1 MFYHVKELQFN
12 ARVSQPDPRF
22 ARMMLEAFGGKDGE
36 LKSAMQYF
44 VQAFSCHNPFP
55 KHYDML
61 MDIAAEE
68 LAHLEIVGATI
79 HMLLGPVNARMKDAV
94 NDMPINRMMEG
105 KTSKEEFIHEAYT
118 NPQFLLVS
126 AGGPML
132 TDSNGNPW
140 CGSYVSAN
148 SDLTVD
154 LRSNMAGESRAK
166 IGYEYLMP
174 FTDDPYVKETLGFL
188 MTREVTHY
196 QQFEAALETIQ
207 PNFPPGVLQTSP
219 KYSNL
224 YFDMSKGGECRGPW
238 NQGRSTRLDEEWQYI
253 EKPLQTVVETNGLT
267 DIEPKGTHRTE
278 EEVRSTDK
286 KLSKERSKQIKNA
299 NADKDMYWCN
309 YDTHKTKTADVSAN

>member
-1 MFYHVKELQFN
+1 MFYHVKDLQFN

-44 VQAFSCHNPFP
+44 VQAFGCRRPHP

-79 HMLLGPVNARMKDAV
+79 HMLLGPVSGRMKDV
-94 NDMPINRMMEG
+94 VEDMPINKMMEG
-105 KTSKEEFIHEAYT
+105 RAAKEDFIQQAYT
-118 NPQFLLVS
+118 NPQFLVVS
-126 AGGPML
+126 AGGPTL

-148 SDLTVD
+148 SELTVD
-154 LRSNMAGESRAK
+154 LRSNMAGECRAK

-188 MTREVTHY
+188 MTREVSHY
-196 QQFEAALETIQ
+196 QQFEAALEEIE
-207 PNFPPGVLQTSP
+207 PNFPPGVFQTDP

-224 YFDMSKGGECRGPW
+224 YFNYSKGNDARASWNEGPC
-238 NQGRSTRLDEEWQYI
+238 TRLDEEWQYI
-253 EKPLQTVVETNGLT
+253 DKPLEEVRATNGLVDREPRGT
-267 DIEPKGTHRTE
+267 NRTHEEIKNIEQ
-278 EEVRSTDK
+278 
-286 KLSKERSKQIKNA
+286 KLSKKRTKEIEKGEKQNEMAWGEYASRSEA
-299 NADKDMYWCN
+299 
-309 YDTHKTKTADVSAN
+309 VSEMIY

>member
-1 MFYHVKELQFN
+1 MFYHVKDLQFN

-22 ARMMLEAFGGKDGE
+22 ARLMLEAFGGKDGE

-44 VQAFSCHNPFP
+44 VQAFGCHNPYP

-79 HMLLGPVNARMKDAV
+79 HMLLGPVTGRMKDV
-94 NDMPINRMMEG
+94 VEEMPINRMMDG
-105 KTSKEEFIHEAYT
+105 TAAKEDFIQQAYT
-118 NPQFLLVS
+118 NPQFLVVS
-126 AGGPML
+126 AGSPML

-140 CGSYVSAN
+140 SGSWVSAN

-188 MTREVTHY
+188 MTREIAHY
-196 QQFEAALETIQ
+196 QQFEAALDEIQ
-207 PNFPPGVLQTSP
+207 PNFPPGIFQTDTR
-219 KYSNL
+219 YSNL
-224 YFDMSKGGECRGPW
+224 YFNMSKGQDARGPW
-238 NQGRSTRLDEEWQYI
+238 NDGACSQLDEEWQYI
-253 EKPLQTVVETNGLT
+253 DKPQEEVCKTNGLV
-267 DIEPKGTHRTE
+267 DRAPVGTNRTKE
-278 EEVRSTDK
+278 EIQRLERR
-286 KLSKERSKQIKNA
+286 LAKERSKEVTSAASQKNVE
-299 NADKDMYWCN
+299 WCKYHSKKN
-309 YDTHKTKTADVSAN
+309 EPVEVC